1 MTNAQSKEEEQ
12 QQPSQEIDLELAE
25 SIVQAEK
32 LLVGDS
38 TDATTKLNMAGDE
51 AVVIDPIIQGKK
63 SHSCA
68 SAWRTSSWCITCNI
82 RSRINALLEDQD
94 KMQKY
99 SVGISASMELYRVLV
114 SSLLILFV
122 PQDCGAGSVDD
133 GAATKV
139 CSYSENMESAGTV
152 YSAGLALNFV
162 TLGVILLMYAIEIKR
177 ENRLISYLE
186 VNKNLPFDNESVGY
200 ALEKGLSKERRES
213 ILSLDSW
220 FQRIGA
226 LAMLFFVANVVLS
239 GIVVYDYSLG
249 SQTTSTF
256 VTNVLFMTDK
266 MSNVYF
272 TIATDK
278 NILLSSYMKSKVQ
291 FNDVDP
297 DKKEAE
303 IADSSDIEDDAKVF
317 VIEE

>member
-1 MTNAQSKEEEQ
+1 MTNAQSKEDQ
-12 QQPSQEIDLELAE
+12 QSQTQSKDIDIELAE

-38 TDATTKLNMAGDE
+38 TDATKAGDDV
-51 AVVIDPIIQGKK
+51 VVIDPIIQGKK

-68 SAWRTSSWCITCNI
+68 SWCITCNI

-94 KMQKY
+94 RMQKY

-303 IADSSDIEDDAKVF
+303 IADSSDIDDDAKVF